1 MRCEYGGPS
10 SRRAFSRVR
19 GPVRRDVVQDK
30 REIRARTG
38 VIRIRAIGISL
49 KRFARGQDKEWNSI
63 MRSDSDAHEPG
74 AARSQ
79 ESTSLIV

>member
-1 MRCEYGGPS
+1 M
-10 SRRAFSRVR
+10 R

-63 MRSDSDAHEPG
+63 MRSDRDAHEPG
-74 AARSQ
+74 VRKAHR
-79 ESTSLIV
+79 

>member
-1 MRCEYGGPS
+1 M
-10 SRRAFSRVR
+10 RVR

-30 REIRARTG
+30 MEIRARTG

-63 MRSDSDAHEPG
+63 MRSDRDAHEPG
-74 AARSQ
+74 VRTAHR
-79 ESTSLIV
+79 